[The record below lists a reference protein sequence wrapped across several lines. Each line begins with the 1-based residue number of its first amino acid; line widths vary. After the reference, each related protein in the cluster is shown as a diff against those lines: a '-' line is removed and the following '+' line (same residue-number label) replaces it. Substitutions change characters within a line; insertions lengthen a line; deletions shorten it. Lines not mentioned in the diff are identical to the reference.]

1 MLITWSKIAMIRVIC
16 CLIDKVGELRHNHMR
31 STCLHGFADIQKG
44 LNYGILKLSNLEEEC
59 ESRLK
64 TLAEES
70 LLADE

>member
-1 MLITWSKIAMIRVIC
+1 MLFTWGKFAMSRVIC
-16 CLIDKVGELRHNHMR
+16 CLIDKVGELRHNQMR
-31 STCLHGFADIQKG
+31 PTCLHSFADIQKG
-44 LNYGILKLSNLEEEC
+44 LNYGILKLSNLEEKC